1 MIAGKFVGIMA
12 IIIAYNL
19 QFEVGNEINGIFST
33 QIFLADKTST
43 LFVNS
48 ISDLSMVI
56 ILAIP
61 TIYMIIRTT
70 LLQNVTNNPRTI
82 VKVIKFNILKWIT
95 SNNTTFLK
103 IFIWTSFIL
112 ISSIITI
119 VNSIQGD
126 TYLWVGITS
135 GVLSLLCVWGLIKTF
150 ELETDKVYPNNNKH
164 SYY

>member
-82 VKVIKFNILKWIT
+82 VKVIIRHF
-95 SNNTTFLK
+95 
-103 IFIWTSFIL
+103 
-112 ISSIITI
+112 
-119 VNSIQGD
+119 
-126 TYLWVGITS
+126 
-135 GVLSLLCVWGLIKTF
+135 
-150 ELETDKVYPNNNKH
+150 
-164 SYY
+164 